1 VNENL
6 NTSNTIIGDL
16 ALNDNTGNVFQCTEF
31 VNNIAVWHYVTNI
44 LGEAGPRGFDGT
56 RIYTGSGSDQPEA
69 RIGDLW
75 ITPYYDLK
83 KRRSEGPT
91 GWDQIGNLKGAK
103 GDTGV
108 SVTGVERNTT
118 LDDDQGNKGYSMTL
132 SNGSTAN
139 FLVPTVKGDDG
150 ADSEVTLAEI
160 TGGVT
165 ITSGSQSVTVY
176 DGTDGISPT
185 VSISPGTG
193 VTTVVI
199 TDKNG
204 PHSFTV
210 NDGQAGQTGA
220 TGATGQQG
228 PAGPAP
234 VVASSTITGGHRIT
248 FTSGGE
254 QTVVDV
260 MDGQRGYDGTAFV
273 DVPVVVTGINW
284 GSQIGSGSGAYFE
297 ANIMESLGSAAE
309 YFADYI
315 ENQAG
320 KKIDFMYS
328 GPASN
333 VAKYMRMG
341 LWFGVYDDKP
351 YLYCLDNTIEN
362 SVSIVLRFYTN
373 LPD

>member
-1 VNENL
+1 
-6 NTSNTIIGDL
+6 
-16 ALNDNTGNVFQCTEF
+16 
-31 VNNIAVWHYVTNI
+31 
-44 LGEAGPRGFDGT
+44 
-56 RIYTGSGSDQPEA
+56 
-69 RIGDLW
+69 
-75 ITPYYDLK
+75 
-83 KRRSEGPT
+83 
-91 GWDQIGNLKGAK
+91 
-103 GDTGV
+103 
-108 SVTGVERNTT
+108 
-118 LDDDQGNKGYSMTL
+118 
-132 SNGSTAN
+132 
-139 FLVPTVKGDDG
+139 
-150 ADSEVTLAEI
+150 
-160 TGGVT
+160 
-165 ITSGSQSVTVY
+165 
-176 DGTDGISPT
+176 
-185 VSISPGTG
+185 
-193 VTTVVI
+193 
-199 TDKNG
+199 
-204 PHSFTV
+204 
-210 NDGQAGQTGA
+210 
-220 TGATGQQG
+220 
-228 PAGPAP
+228 